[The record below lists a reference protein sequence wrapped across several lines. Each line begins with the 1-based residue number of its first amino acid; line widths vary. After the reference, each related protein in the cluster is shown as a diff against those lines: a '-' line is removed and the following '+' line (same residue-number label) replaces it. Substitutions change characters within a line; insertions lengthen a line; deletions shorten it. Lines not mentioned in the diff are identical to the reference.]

1 MISAT
6 FAQLLDQIK
15 HQLENEKVEVKSGLK
30 LICELLNK
38 EVTTYDW
45 VGFYFADF
53 EKKLLHL
60 STYSGAPTEHTTIPF
75 GKGIC
80 GQVALSNKPFLVP
93 DVTQQENYIAC
104 SATVRSELV
113 VPLFV
118 EGKNIGQIDIDSETP
133 DAFSVEDEL
142 FLASISELV
151 AQTYGKLLIQL

>member
-1 MISAT
+1 MNSALNAKL
-6 FAQLLDQIK
+6 FNQLKQ
-15 HQLENEKVEVKSGLK
+15 QLQNNKVGVKSGLK

-53 EKKLLHL
+53 EKQLLHL
-60 STYSGAPTEHTTIPF
+60 KAYSGAPTIHTTIPF

-80 GQVALSNKPFLVP
+80 GQVALSNATFLVP
-93 DVTQQENYIAC
+93 DVSQQENYIAC

-133 DAFSVEDEL
+133 DAFSEADEL
-142 FLASISELV
+142 FLTSICELV
-151 AQTYGKLLIQL
+151 ALTYGKLLIQL

>member
-1 MISAT
+1 MNSALN
-6 FAQLLDQIK
+6 AKLLNQLKQ
-15 HQLENEKVEVKSGLK
+15 QLQNKKVGVKSGLK

-53 EKKLLHL
+53 ENQLLHL
-60 STYSGAPTEHTTIPF
+60 KEYSGAPTTHTTIPF

-80 GQVALSNKPFLVP
+80 GQVALSNATFLVP
-93 DVTQQENYIAC
+93 DVSQQENYIAC

-133 DAFSVEDEL
+133 DAFSEADEL
-142 FLASISELV
+142 FLTSICELV
-151 AQTYGKLLIQL
+151 ALTYGKLLIQL

>member
-1 MISAT
+1 M
-6 FAQLLDQIK
+6 FQIYLFHSGYQFGKNSCQRYHK
-15 HQLENEKVEVKSGLK
+15 HRLQ
-30 LICELLNK
+30 I
-38 EVTTYDW
+38 
-45 VGFYFADF
+45 DF
-53 EKKLLHL
+53 EKQLLHL
-60 STYSGAPTEHTTIPF
+60 KAYSGTPTEHTTIPF

-142 FLASISELV
+142 FLASICELV

>member
-1 MISAT
+1 MNSAT

-53 EKKLLHL
+53 EKQLLHL
-60 STYSGAPTEHTTIPF
+60 KAYSGTPTEHTTIPF

-142 FLASISELV
+142 FLASICELV

>member
-53 EKKLLHL
+53 EKQLLHL
-60 STYSGAPTEHTTIPF
+60 KAYSGTPTEHTTIPF